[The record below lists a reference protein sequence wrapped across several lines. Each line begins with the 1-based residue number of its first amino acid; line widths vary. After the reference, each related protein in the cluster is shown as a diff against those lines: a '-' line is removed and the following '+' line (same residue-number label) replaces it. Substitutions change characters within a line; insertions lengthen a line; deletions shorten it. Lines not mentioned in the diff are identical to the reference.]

1 MATVETF
8 NFEASGKTYTFSLVL
23 VDDTYLVPYTAFRN
37 AFGLPPRSTKGLE
50 NRNTLEIREG
60 NDIVKTNTRLFTLQ
74 DVVDLYKDY
83 KVVRDAVQ
91 THFGSFIYLSSD
103 EISPIVPRKRGR
115 PKKKVKE
122 GDEFNVP
129 KKKQPK
135 TIINM
140 SKDEFLNVLNG
151 LVENVKNVAGE
162 EFRSEYENAHKEEWE
177 NAFVAEHEAE
187 WTANFNDQ
195 NAAKIQVNNKL
206 YRSIMDHLVK
216 NQNK

>member
-1 MATVETF
+1 
-8 NFEASGKTYTFSLVL
+8 
-23 VDDTYLVPYTAFRN
+23 
-37 AFGLPPRSTKGLE
+37 
-50 NRNTLEIREG
+50 
-60 NDIVKTNTRLFTLQ
+60 
-74 DVVDLYKDY
+74 
-83 KVVRDAVQ
+83 
-91 THFGSFIYLSSD
+91 
-103 EISPIVPRKRGR
+103 
-115 PKKKVKE
+115 
-122 GDEFNVP
+122 
-129 KKKQPK
+129 
-135 TIINM
+135 M